1 MTNTVNIGLYVENVE
16 ENASFWKQY
25 FKAKEIERMELG
37 NFVAITLEMSPY
49 CHFQLFDI
57 DFIREQSPEVADNK
71 PSILIDTPIFEE
83 IHDQLEK
90 DHYYTGEYVYQ
101 GDFRTFNFKDNAGD
115 YYAVRE
121 MN

>member
-1 MTNTVNIGLYVENVE
+1 MINKITVMLYVENVE

-25 FKAKEIERMELG
+25 FKAKEVERMELG
-37 NFVAITLEMSPY
+37 DSVTVTLEMSPY

-57 DFIREQSPEVADNK
+57 EFIREHSPEVANNK
-71 PSILIDTPIFEE
+71 PSILIDTPNFEE
-83 IHDQLEK
+83 IHNQLEK

-101 GDFRTFNFKDNAGD
+101 GDFRTFNFRDNVGN